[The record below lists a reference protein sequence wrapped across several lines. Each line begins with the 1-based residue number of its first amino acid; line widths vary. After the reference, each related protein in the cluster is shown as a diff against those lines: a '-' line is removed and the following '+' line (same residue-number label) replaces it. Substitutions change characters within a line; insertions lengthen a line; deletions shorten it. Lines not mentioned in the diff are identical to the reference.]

1 MTAQQEIWAIV
12 PVKELAAAKQ
22 RLAASVPPA
31 LRPGFVLAMLEDVL
45 EALAGAS
52 RLAGIAVVTVDPAA
66 GRLARSYGARIIV
79 DRARDGHRGAVAGAA
94 ARLRSEGIGGM
105 LTVPGD
111 IPAVTSAEIDEV
123 LRCHLPAP
131 AVTIVP
137 AHDRRGS
144 NALLVSPPNLIPF
157 EFGDDSF
164 LPHLA
169 GARRAGVEA
178 VQLTLAGIG
187 LDIDS
192 PADLARFLALG
203 LRRRAS
209 AFLAGAAL
217 TPSGAE
223 NLRCVRPAPP

>member
-1 MTAQQEIWAIV
+1 MTAADEIWAVV
-12 PVKELAAAKQ
+12 PVKELAGAKQ
-22 RLAASVPPA
+22 RLAGSVPPA

-45 EALAGAS
+45 DALEGAS
-52 RLAGIAVVTVDPAA
+52 GLAGIAVVTVDPVA
-66 GRLARSYGARIIV
+66 GRLARSRGARIIV
-79 DRARDGHRGAVAGAA
+79 DRARDGHRGAVGGAA

-111 IPAVTSAEIDEV
+111 IPAVTPAEIEEV
-123 LRCHLPAP
+123 LRAHLPAP

-144 NALLVSPPNLIPF
+144 NALLVSPPDLIPF

-164 LPHLA
+164 LPHVA
-169 GARRAGVEA
+169 GARRAGAEA

-192 PADLARFLALG
+192 PADLARFLALQ
-203 LRRRAS
+203 LPRRAT
-209 AFLAGAAL
+209 AFLAAAAL
-217 TPSGAE
+217 EPPDPE
-223 NLRCVRPAPP
+223 DRQRVRPAR